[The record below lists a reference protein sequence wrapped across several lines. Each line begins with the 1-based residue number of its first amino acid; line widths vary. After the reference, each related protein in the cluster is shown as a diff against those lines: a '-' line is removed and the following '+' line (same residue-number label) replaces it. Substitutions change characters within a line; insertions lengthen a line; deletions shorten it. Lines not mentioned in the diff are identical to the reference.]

1 LKSVCRAWP
10 KLCQNF
16 AIFSKNQ
23 KLSQLLNNLITI
35 NKSLESGPI
44 TLLLTPPE
52 LTEEENQQPQEGG
65 ISKLHNSILINYQT
79 SFA

>member
-1 LKSVCRAWP
+1 MFAELG
-10 KLCQNF
+10 QNF